1 MEITFPSRIGSTPQ
15 YSRYHVVRHVGSN
28 TKYTV
33 TYIGVI
39 TPIYVTYIGVITPI
53 YVTVLTVTVEI
64 FLTVPV
70 YIFFRLVEL
79 APLSF
84 MLFSI

>member
-33 TYIGVI
+33 K
-39 TPIYVTYIGVITPI
+39 YIGVITPI

-70 YIFFRLVEL
+70 YIFFRLSRVS
-79 APLSF
+79 ATF
-84 MLFSI
+84 IHAI